1 MTIPVSGHSCAPIP
15 VDHTYAGMD
24 MPCTGSHT
32 HASTDIHFETQHH
45 PLIRELTLSKRIHAV
60 SLCDVRT
67 RYTHMGT
74 PPQLTTTWS
83 TGLSQAS
90 SGMLCA
96 PFGHTRC
103 GGKGLTA
110 GSSGGVVLLTL
121 VDAHTR
127 LCQHTRLSLTADTV
141 VEVVLRR
148 ATIVKLVRVR
158 AGASSV
164 PPLI

>member
-1 MTIPVSGHSCAPIP
+1 
-15 VDHTYAGMD
+15 
-24 MPCTGSHT
+24 
-32 HASTDIHFETQHH
+32 
-45 PLIRELTLSKRIHAV
+45 
-60 SLCDVRT
+60 
-67 RYTHMGT
+67 MGT

-127 LCQHTRLSLTADTV
+127 PGKHLDILGMLFGL
-141 VEVVLRR
+141 VLF
-148 ATIVKLVRVR
+148 
-158 AGASSV
+158 AGILFVGPSHAGGV
-164 PPLI
+164 GF

>member
-1 MTIPVSGHSCAPIP
+1 MYRFT
-15 VDHTYAGMD
+15 HTYKYG
-24 MPCTGSHT
+24 HT
-32 HASTDIHFETQHH
+32 FETQHH

-83 TGLSQAS
+83 RAE
-90 SGMLCA
+90 SGTLGA

-110 GSSGGVVLLTL
+110 AESGVVVLSTLL
-121 VDAHTR
+121 VDMR
-127 LCQHTRLSLTADTV
+127 TRLSLTTATLVD
-141 VEVVLRR
+141 VVLRS
-148 ATIVKLVRVR
+148 AIIVKLVGER
-158 AGASSV
+158 AGASSP